1 MNTLLKT
8 STLALAL
15 TLMSIAAFAQNVLV
29 DSKKSYSGIKKIEI
43 ESGWL
48 NVNYKGG
55 ASGEV
60 SVEAYLESNYTDQDI
75 VFVTVG
81 DVLKIS
87 HTRKQNNYNWN
98 TRNKGYLNITGPE
111 GIALDVRG
119 SSGNVTVENITQDN
133 TSLRVSSGNV
143 TATNITGDLSIR
155 ATSGN
160 LTADGV
166 SGNVSGGVTSGNGN
180 FYKIKGN
187 LDYES
192 TSGSLDADGVAGE
205 INVRLTSGNAKINN
219 AGSLGTLQFTS
230 GNVRASNV
238 GLGPNTKFSGTS
250 GNFRVQTN
258 SDLKAYNFSLKASSG
273 NLRVGGINTGKTLE
287 IDNGASSWVRGNIS
301 SGNISIEN

>member
-1 MNTLLKT
+1 MNTLLKK
-8 STLALAL
+8 SSLAL
-15 TLMSIAAFAQNVLV
+15 TLMLLSIAAFAQNVLV
-29 DSKKSYSGIKKIEI
+29 DSKKSYPGIKRIEI

-55 ASGEV
+55 TSSDV
-60 SVEAYLESNYTDQDI
+60 HVEAYLESNNTEQDI

-98 TRNKGYLNITGPE
+98 TKNKGYLNITGPE

-119 SSGNVTVENITQDN
+119 SSGNVVIDKISSDK

-143 TATNITGDLSIR
+143 TATNINGDLSIG

-166 SGNVSGGVTSGNGN
+166 TGHVSAGVTSGNGN
-180 FYKIKGN
+180 FYRIKGN
-187 LDYES
+187 LDYQS
-192 TSGSLDADGVAGE
+192 TSGSLDADGVEGE
-205 INVRLTSGNAKINN
+205 INVKLTSGNAKINN
-219 AGSLGTLQFTS
+219 SGTLGMLQFTS

-273 NLRVGGINTGKTLE
+273 NLKVGSINTGKTLE
-287 IDNGASSWVRGNIS
+287 IDNGSSSWIRGNIS
-301 SGNISIEN
+301 SGNITIEN